1 MKPDYVYDIDDCQ
14 YDDTFQIG
22 IVININSAHTCL
34 HCGIAYNLTKEKDVL
49 HQYTKLSHDKGIDKF
64 MCIIKPS
71 FNITQQKAMTPF
83 LTYMAKKVD
92 EDNLKIPYGF
102 RYENYSKYDEKEG
115 FILNGDTSGLTCATF
130 ILTIFHTF
138 GIDLID
144 LEHWPIRDDD
154 KKWEKHTKQ
163 ICNIYKERN
172 DMSREQI
179 LQMESEIGSKRYR
192 PEEVAVSSA
201 LYDGNAADSNT
212 IIRDGQEL
220 YNYLLT
226 KSS

>member
-1 MKPDYVYDIDDCQ
+1 M
-14 YDDTFQIG
+14 
-22 IVININSAHTCL
+22 
-34 HCGIAYNLTKEKDVL
+34 
-49 HQYTKLSHDKGIDKF
+49 
-64 MCIIKPS
+64 
-71 FNITQQKAMTPF
+71 
-83 LTYMAKKVD
+83 
-92 EDNLKIPYGF
+92 
-102 RYENYSKYDEKEG
+102 
-115 FILNGDTSGLTCATF
+115 
-130 ILTIFHTF
+130 TIFHTF

-144 LEHWPIRDDD
+144 LGHWPIRDDD